1 MREKKNLR
9 KSFLIYPSYNDAQI
23 ARLVKVSEPT
33 AQKYREEY
41 LSKMDVEFIKMT
53 AGRFIMEFG
62 EASDYWKLQI
72 DELETLKVSKKTI
85 YKTGSEGQKY
95 QQEVELEPMEILAIS
110 KQQTLLREKIL
121 FLAAQGEVRE
131 VIKVMRS
138 GKLPA
143 LQEVV

>member
-1 MREKKNLR
+1 MRKLSVKKSTELR
-9 KSFLIYPSYNDAQI
+9 KSFLVHPSYTDTQI
-23 ARLVKVSEPT
+23 AKLVSVSYPT
-33 AQKYREEY
+33 VQKYREEH

-72 DELETLKVSKKTI
+72 EELENLKTD
-85 YKTGSEGQKY
+85 
-95 QQEVELEPMEILAIS
+95 LEPMDILAIC
-110 KQQTLLREKIL
+110 KQQAQLREKIL

-138 GKLPA
+138 GKLPV
-143 LQEVV
+143 LHEV